1 MKEAKL
7 RKEILDITKGN
18 LRYCDPQDDICKEA
32 TARYNKDKVGQEGF
46 TIQSA
51 EEVLDDIIIDLKSL
65 QTELRIKKAKKTNQI
80 YQPNGFSVE
89 EAIKDNQ

>member
-7 RKEILDITKGN
+7 RKLILDITKGN
-18 LRYCDPQDDICKEA
+18 LRYADPQDDICKEA

-51 EEVLDDIIIDLKSL
+51 EEVLEDIIVDLKSL
-65 QTELRIKKAKKTNQI
+65 QNRINITASFNSAQL
-80 YQPNGFSVE
+80 
-89 EAIKDNQ
+89 

>member
-18 LRYCDPQDDICKEA
+18 LQLLPTLKTIYVKRRLLATTKIKWGKRDI
-32 TARYNKDKVGQEGF
+32 

-51 EEVLDDIIIDLKSL
+51 EEVLDDIIIDLKNL
-65 QTELRIKKAKKTNQI
+65 QTELRIKKAKLNQSNLPTKRI
-80 YQPNGFSVE
+80 LR
-89 EAIKDNQ
+89 

>member
-18 LRYCDPQDDICKEA
+18 LRYCDPQDNICKEA

>member
-1 MKEAKL
+1 MKQEKL
-7 RKEILDITKGN
+7 RKLILDITKGN
-18 LRYCDPQDDICKEA
+18 LRYADPQDDICKEA
-32 TARYNKDKVGQEGF
+32 TARYDKDKVGQEGY

-51 EEVLDDIIIDLKSL
+51 EEVLEDIIVDLKSL
-65 QTELRIKKAKKTNQI
+65 QRELQIKQSI

>member
-18 LRYCDPQDDICKEA
+18 LRYCDPQDDLCKEA

>member
-7 RKEILDITKGN
+7 RKEILDITTGN

-51 EEVLDDIIIDLKSL
+51 EEVLEDIIVDLKSL
-65 QTELRIKKAKKTNQI
+65 QNQI
-80 YQPNGFSVE
+80 SITASFNSAQL
-89 EAIKDNQ
+89 

>member
-7 RKEILDITKGN
+7 RKLILDITKGN

-51 EEVLDDIIIDLKSL
+51 EEVLDDIIVDLNSL

-80 YQPNGFSVE
+80 YRPNGFSVE

>member
-18 LRYCDPQDDICKEA
+18 LRYCDPQDDICKET

-65 QTELRIKKAKKTNQI
+65 QNQI
-80 YQPNGFSVE
+80 SITASFNSAQL
-89 EAIKDNQ
+89 

>member
-65 QTELRIKKAKKTNQI
+65 QNQVSI
-80 YQPNGFSVE
+80 TASFNSAQL
-89 EAIKDNQ
+89 

>member
-51 EEVLDDIIIDLKSL
+51 EEVLEDIIVDLKSL
-65 QTELRIKKAKKTNQI
+65 QRELQIKQSI
-80 YQPNGFSVE
+80 YRPNGFSVE

>member
-7 RKEILDITKGN
+7 RKLILDITQGN
-18 LRYCDPQDDICKEA
+18 LRYADPQDDICKEA
-32 TARYNKDKVGQEGF
+32 IARYDKDKVGKEGY

-51 EEVLDDIIIDLKSL
+51 EEVLDDIIVDLKSL
-65 QTELRIKKAKKTNQI
+65 QSELRIKKTN
-80 YQPNGFSVE
+80 YRPNGFSLE

>member
-7 RKEILDITKGN
+7 RKLILDITKGN
-18 LRYCDPQDDICKEA
+18 LRYADPQDDICKEA

-51 EEVLDDIIIDLKSL
+51 EEVLDDIIVDLKSL
-65 QTELRIKKAKKTNQI
+65 QRELQIKQSI
-80 YQPNGFSVE
+80 
-89 EAIKDNQ
+89 

>member
-46 TIQSA
+46 AIQSA

-65 QTELRIKKAKKTNQI
+65 QNQI
-80 YQPNGFSVE
+80 SITASFNSAQL
-89 EAIKDNQ
+89 